1 MSRIGPC
8 FERLQRDGRTALIP
22 YITAGDPEPKVTVPL
37 MHSMVEAGADIIE
50 LGVPFSDPMAEG
62 PIIQHACERALRHH
76 TSLNQ
81 VMEMVKAFRADD
93 DTTPVVLMGYLNPV
107 EVKGYEAFAQDA
119 ASVGVDGVIIVD
131 LPPEEAGEYV
141 AFLNAQQIDPVF
153 LLAPTSGDE
162 RIHKICATSG
172 GFVYYVSL
180 RGVTGAA
187 HLDTQEAAAKVEIIR
202 RATKLPVGVGF
213 GISDAQSAAQ
223 VAQFA
228 DAVIVG
234 SAIVKRIAA
243 RVDATDK
250 INAEVSGFLKELRHA
265 LDDITTDQAVTTA

>member
-8 FERLQRDGRTALIP
+8 FERLQRAGRTALIP
-22 YITAGDPEPKVTVPL
+22 YITAGDPEPAVTVPL
-37 MHSMVEAGADIIE
+37 MHAMVEAGADIIE

-62 PIIQHACERALRHH
+62 PVIQHACERALKHH
-76 TSLNQ
+76 ISLNQ
-81 VMEMVKAFRADD
+81 VIKMVQAFRVDD

-107 EVKGYEAFAQDA
+107 EIKGYGAFAQDA
-119 ASVGVDGVIIVD
+119 ATAGVDGAIIVD
-131 LPPEEAGEYV
+131 LPPEEAGGYIT
-141 AFLNAQQIDPVF
+141 LLKAQQVDPVF

-162 RIHKICATSG
+162 RIQKVCAASG

-187 HLDTQEAAAKVEIIR
+187 HLDTQEAAAKVATIR
-202 RATKLPVGVGF
+202 RVTSLPVGVGF
-213 GISDAQSAAQ
+213 GISDAKSAAQ

-243 RVDATDK
+243 LVDNPGQ
-250 INAEVSGFLKELRHA
+250 INLEVSGFLKELRHA
-265 LDDITTDQAVTTA
+265 LDDITTDQAVTTV